1 MVGMRR
7 ALVFLALMVA
17 VGGLS
22 SVPAGVGVEV
32 DLETLNRLLGAVTRS
47 RFDVELAAGTAV
59 TVELQDLKVT
69 GLAPATKDKQNAI
82 LTAVTLVAPDLG
94 LRVPLKPRVV
104 LDVVQ
109 ESGASLLE
117 LRFEDAGL
125 AVPLVG
131 RLNFARL
138 AKPLRFPADNEFLIE
153 GADGNVPVTSKLKG
167 IEMGRDTIRFEFDV
181 AVPPK
186 R

>member
-69 GLAPATKDKQNAI
+69 GLAPATKDKPNAI
-82 LTAVTLVAPDLG
+82 LTSVTLVAPDIG
-94 LRVPLKPRVV
+94 LRVPLKPR
-104 LDVVQ
+104 
-109 ESGASLLE
+109 
-117 LRFEDAGL
+117 
-125 AVPLVG
+125 
-131 RLNFARL
+131 
-138 AKPLRFPADNEFLIE
+138 RFPADNEFLIE

>member
-1 MVGMRR
+1 MPEQPKRPPIFPR
-7 ALVFLALMVA
+7 W
-17 VGGLS
+17 
-22 SVPAGVGVEV
+22 V
-32 DLETLNRLLGAVTRS
+32 D
-47 RFDVELAAGTAV
+47 
-59 TVELQDLKVT
+59 DL
-69 GLAPATKDKQNAI
+69 
-82 LTAVTLVAPDLG
+82 
-94 LRVPLKPRVV
+94 R
-104 LDVVQ
+104 
-109 ESGASLLE
+109 
-117 LRFEDAGL
+117 
-125 AVPLVG
+125 PLVG

>member
-1 MVGMRR
+1 MASLRG
-7 ALVFLALMVA
+7 ALVFLALTLAAGGPAGVA
-17 VGGLS
+17 
-22 SVPAGVGVEV
+22 AGVGVEV
-32 DLETLNRLLGAVTRS
+32 DLETLNRLLSAVTRS
-47 RFDVELAAGTAV
+47 RFDVALAAGATV
-59 TVELQDLKVT
+59 SVELQDLKVT

-131 RLNFARL
+131 RINFARL

-153 GADGNVPVTSKLKG
+153 GAEGNVPVTSRLKG